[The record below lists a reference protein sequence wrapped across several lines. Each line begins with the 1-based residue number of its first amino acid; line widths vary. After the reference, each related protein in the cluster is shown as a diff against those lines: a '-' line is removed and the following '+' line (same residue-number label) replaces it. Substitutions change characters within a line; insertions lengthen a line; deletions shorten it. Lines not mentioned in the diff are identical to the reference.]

1 MKIIYS
7 EGYEIAGNEYLAI
20 AINMRFGYEWDVKYF
35 YPNMPAGY
43 DALQRAIKWTKSLIK
58 DDE

>member
-1 MKIIYS
+1 MKIILS

-20 AINMRFGYEWDVKYF
+20 AINIHNGYEWDVKYF
-35 YPNMPAGY
+35 YPNMSAGY
-43 DALQRAIKWTKSLIK
+43 DAIQRAIQWTKNLIK